1 VFGRRIHL
9 FTILGFSIGI
19 DPSWFIIVVL
29 VTWSLAE
36 GAFVPEG
43 RLTEWVDLAGL
54 SAFARWIMGAVTA
67 TALFASIV
75 AHELAHSLVARR
87 FGVQMRGITLFIFGG
102 VAEMADEP
110 PSPKAE
116 LQIAIAGPVASM
128 IIGLGLLGLGIIP
141 ISPAVQAVLL
151 YTAWLNLTLV
161 AFNVLPAFPLDGG
174 RVLRSLLWAWKGNLT
189 WATRLTSRIG
199 SWFGAGLISLGVVLA
214 VTINLVAGVW
224 PFLLGLFLRNAA
236 VMSYRQLLARHAL
249 EGVRLRRFVQREPVT
264 VAPEITLQELVD
276 DNVYRHGFTMFPVVS
291 GGELLGSVSVRQ
303 VKGVPRDRW
312 RSTTVGEVAVPCSA
326 GNTMSADADALAA
339 LASLGRTPGG
349 GLMVVEDRLLLGVV
363 TMTDLLRYVSLKSE
377 LEG

>member
-1 VFGRRIHL
+1 MFGRRIHL

-36 GAFVPEG
+36 SAFVPDG
-43 RLTEWVDLAGL
+43 PL
-54 SAFARWIMGAVTA
+54 SAWVSLTGIGPIARWIMGAVTA

-87 FGVQMRGITLFIFGG
+87 YGVQMRGITLFIFGG

-116 LQIAIAGPVASM
+116 FLIAIAGPVASM
-128 IIGLGLLGLGIIP
+128 IIGLALLGLGFIP
-141 ISPAVQAVLL
+141 SSPEVRGVLL
-151 YTAWLNLTLV
+151 YTAWLNVTLV

-174 RVLRSLLWAWKGNLT
+174 RVLRSLLWAWKRNLT

-199 SWFGAGLISLGVVLA
+199 SWFGAGLIALGVLLA
-214 VTINLVAGVW
+214 LTGHLVAGVW

-249 EGVRLRRFVQREPVT
+249 EGVPLRHFMQREPVT
-264 VAPEITLQELVD
+264 VAPEMTLQELVD
-276 DNVYRHGFTMFPVVS
+276 DHIYRHGFTMFPVVS
-291 GGELLGSVSVRQ
+291 GGELLGAVGVRQ
-303 VKGVPRDRW
+303 VRGVPRDRW
-312 RSTTVGEVAVPCSA
+312 RSTTVRDVVVPCSA
-326 GNTMSADADALAA
+326 VNTISGEAGALAA
-339 LASLGRTPGG
+339 LASLGRTQGG
-349 GLMVVEDRLLLGVV
+349 GLMVVEDHRLLGVV

-377 LEG
+377 LER